1 MYSTNQHSFEQRDNK
16 ISTVRLNDATKENN
30 RNKIINITRNVLT
43 GDNGYQNIKKLIYP
57 LLYQIF
63 QVIPVTIP
71 DNEIKNKEQ
80 ISIGK
85 IEKVFEKN
93 EEDSV
98 PVFAFNNVAFK
109 HRFAGSQLEYV
120 STVNPLFNQEAKSRI
135 IFRLGVKIIFH
146 VSHT

>member
-71 DNEIKNKEQ
+71 DNEIKNKE
-80 ISIGK
+80 
-85 IEKVFEKN
+85 
-93 EEDSV
+93 
-98 PVFAFNNVAFK
+98 
-109 HRFAGSQLEYV
+109 
-120 STVNPLFNQEAKSRI
+120 
-135 IFRLGVKIIFH
+135 
-146 VSHT
+146 